1 MDEKLIL
8 WYNNMSMVK
17 CTHHLEY
24 YSKGFD
30 QETSCYR

>member
-17 CTHHLEY
+17 CTHLEY
-24 YSKGFD
+24 YSKAFD